1 MPKESLNQPTES
13 GKDEDEQLEIVLQYW
28 LKQKK
33 NMVVEE
39 FDTLRKD
46 LENLKQE
53 GK

>member
-28 LKQKK
+28 SKPKK
-33 NMVVEE
+33 NMVVE